1 LTIVGTFHHDTAAM
15 TQERELPSMSASP
28 DASSRGLS
36 RLGTLPVVVATFTLI
51 TAAYYTLVAFSN
63 ITDFGTNQEFV
74 KHVFA
79 MDTTFN
85 DPDVTWRSIGS
96 SVVQNIAYVLI
107 IAWEVLI
114 ALVLLWA
121 FVAWVG
127 ALRAGGGY
135 DRPRRLSTLGW
146 TMVLL
151 LFAGGFIVIGGEWF
165 VMWQS
170 NDWNGLDPALQN
182 VIIAGLALI
191 LAHLPSGEWQA
202 TGARTDRVPV
212 SERSEDLSP

>member
-1 LTIVGTFHHDTAAM
+1 
-15 TQERELPSMSASP
+15 MSRSP
-28 DASSRGLS
+28 DARPGWPY
-36 RLGTLPVVVATFTLI
+36 RLGTLPVVVAVLTLV
-51 TAAYYTLVAFSN
+51 TAAYYALVAFGN
-63 ITDFGTNQEFV
+63 ITDFNTNQAFV
-74 KHVFA
+74 QHVFE
-79 MDTTFN
+79 MDTTFG

-96 SVVQNIAYVLI
+96 SLVQNVAYVLI

-121 FVAWVG
+121 LVAWVG
-127 ALRAGGGY
+127 ALRGRLGHDQA
-135 DRPRRLSTLGW
+135 RRLSTLGW
-146 TMVLL
+146 TMILL

-191 LAHLPSGEWQA
+191 LAHLPSPDWDLRPGAEPAAPAA
-202 TGARTDRVPV
+202 TRGAA
-212 SERSEDLSP
+212 SPTA

>member
-1 LTIVGTFHHDTAAM
+1 
-15 TQERELPSMSASP
+15 MSSP
-28 DASSRGLS
+28 PQTSSRGPF
-36 RLGTLPVVVATFTLI
+36 RLGTLPVVVAVLTLI

-63 ITDFGTNQEFV
+63 ITDFGTNQAFV
-74 KHVFA
+74 QHVFA

-85 DPDVTWRSIGS
+85 DEDVTWRAIS
-96 SVVQNIAYVLI
+96 SGALQDIAYVLI

-114 ALVLLWA
+114 ALVLIWA
-121 FVAWVG
+121 FVVWVG
-127 ALRAGGGY
+127 ALRAGHGY

-170 NDWNGLDPALQN
+170 EEWNGLDPALQN

-191 LAHLPSGEWQA
+191 LAHLPSADWEAAGPA
-202 TGARTDRVPV
+202 ADRMPV
-212 SERSEDLSP
+212 SERSEDLST

>member
-1 LTIVGTFHHDTAAM
+1 
-15 TQERELPSMSASP
+15 MSASP
-28 DASSRGLS
+28 RGLS
-36 RLGTLPVVVATFTLI
+36 RFGTLPFVVAVLTLI

-85 DPDVTWRSIGS
+85 DPDVTWRKITSEAI
-96 SVVQNIAYVLI
+96 QNIAYVLI
-107 IAWEVLI
+107 IAWEVLT
-114 ALVLLWA
+114 ALVLIWA
-121 FVAWVG
+121 FVTWVG

-135 DRPRRLSTLGW
+135 DRARRLSTLGW

-170 NDWNGLDPALQN
+170 SDWNGLDPALQN

-191 LAHLPSGEWQA
+191 LAHLPSREWEVPGPRADQ
-202 TGARTDRVPV
+202 VPV
-212 SERSEDLSP
+212 PERSEELPA